1 MYLSDVK
8 QKNKVIGAVS
18 LLVLFMTYLVS
29 ITAFTHVHY
38 VNGVMIAHSH
48 PFHGTHSHS
57 QTSLLVINHLS
68 TFTSYEADV
77 QEFDLPVCPL
87 LAVLRQEAATSVVKG
102 RAMRNLTLRA
112 PPVFVS

>member
-1 MYLSDVK
+1 MR
-8 QKNKVIGAVS
+8 QRNKIIGALN
-18 LLVLFMTYLVS
+18 LLVLFIMYQTC

-48 PFHGTHSHS
+48 PFSGTHSHS

-68 TFTSYEADV
+68 AFTSYEADV
-77 QEFDLPVCPL
+77 QEVDLPVRPL
-87 LAVLRQEAATSVVKG
+87 LAVLEAEATTPTVKG
-102 RAMRNLTLRA
+102 EVIRTLTLRA

>member
-1 MYLSDVK
+1 
-8 QKNKVIGAVS
+8 
-18 LLVLFMTYLVS
+18 MTYLVS

-68 TFTSYEADV
+68 TFTSYEMDV

-87 LAVLRQEAATSVVKG
+87 LAVLQQEAATSVVKG
-102 RAMRNLTLRA
+102 RAIRNLTLRA